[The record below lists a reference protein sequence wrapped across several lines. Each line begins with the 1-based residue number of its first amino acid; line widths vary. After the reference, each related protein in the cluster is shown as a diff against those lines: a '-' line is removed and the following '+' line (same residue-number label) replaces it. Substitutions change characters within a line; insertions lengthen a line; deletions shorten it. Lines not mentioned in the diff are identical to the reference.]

1 MLLSNSHII
10 VGQKNNSTA
19 AMALSSL
26 INALYELESY
36 AVVRMVKKDDQ
47 SPTVNLLAP
56 SIEAE
61 FECLIEVQLPFAEDV
76 RDYKFPPLDKVVTI
90 SGKILKEHRN
100 LPTDQLNAAM
110 SDYVDRMD
118 LSAFGEDEEG

>member
-1 MLLSNSHII
+1 
-10 VGQKNNSTA
+10 
-19 AMALSSL
+19 MALSSL